1 MPELKLHQQT
11 CLRDKFPCHQCGKI
25 FYSLVGLRIHN
36 SKYCKED
43 IDKEEVE
50 IMEDESSD
58 PTWEMSIEKNRPK
71 VKLFKCPE
79 SNCRTKM
86 KSKGAMK
93 QHIDSAHGNKTIICP
108 EGDCKVK
115 LKSKSTLKQHI
126 DFVHGD
132 GERRFPCK
140 VPSCQRRS
148 IWQNQYRMEIF
159 KIFRFSRSSHIP
171 DHMRA
176 SHGAPKL
183 QCNVCEREFNSITH
197 MKRHMRN
204 VHKIEPELKQA
215 VLKNEATL

>member
-1 MPELKLHQQT
+1 MAELKLHQQT
-11 CLRDKFPCHQCGKI
+11 CLSDKFPCHQCGKI

-50 IMEDESSD
+50 MMEDESSD
-58 PTWEMSIEKNRPK
+58 PTWEMSTKKDRPK

-79 SNCRTKM
+79 IDCKVKM
-86 KSKGAMK
+86 KSKSALK
-93 QHIDSAHGNKTIICP
+93 QHIAFVHGSKTMNCP
-108 EGDCKVK
+108 ERECKAK

-148 IWQNQYRMEIF
+148 VWKNQPKYSQIP
-159 KIFRFSRSSHIP
+159 RFSRSSHIP

-183 QCNVCEREFNSITH
+183 QCNVCERKFNGATH
-197 MKRHMRN
+197 MNRHMRN

-215 VLKNEATL
+215 VLKN